1 MIGIREC
8 RTLGFRHRGRRCRAQ
23 LLCSVQSSAS
33 RAEGAMRTR
42 LTHESEVSLIPHLG
56 RRWCVFAKLY
66 FRVVRPTGKATNNQ
80 STIASPYRCIPARG

>member
-42 LTHESEVSLIPHLG
+42 LTHDFLGSLSSSEGSEPYSSEPRSALNPVGNG
-56 RRWCVFAKLY
+56 R
-66 FRVVRPTGKATNNQ
+66 
-80 STIASPYRCIPARG
+80 